1 MSALH
6 ELLQALHGVE
16 GQVTRARGELATS
29 RSALVEA
36 QAALASLDPRHPE
49 TVVPPG
55 LFRADDQIT
64 RAIDLLDRGG
74 ELLGDFTGRL

>member
-16 GQVTRARGELATS
+16 EHMTRARGELATS

-36 QAALASLDPRHPE
+36 QAALASLDPHHPE

-64 RAIDLLDRGG
+64 RAIDLLDRSGA
-74 ELLGDFTGRL
+74 LLGDFAGRL